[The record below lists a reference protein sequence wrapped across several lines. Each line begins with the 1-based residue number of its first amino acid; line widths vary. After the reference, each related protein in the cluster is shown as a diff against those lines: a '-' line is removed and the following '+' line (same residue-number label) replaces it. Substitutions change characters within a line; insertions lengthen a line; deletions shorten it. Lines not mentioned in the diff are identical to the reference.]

1 MWLQLHTSLL
11 LYLFELKRIVSIA
24 TKGDRP
30 EQLKRT
36 IASLENQCD
45 EVFVY
50 DNTMRTDY
58 TDNAKFWLLE
68 ELSEPCYYFTADD
81 DLIYPS
87 DYCQK
92 TVEWIYKFGE
102 IISYHGRILKEPIR
116 SYYRGHT
123 VYDFRGVN
131 DRAMF
136 LDVGGTG
143 VMCFRTDIFK
153 PDQIYKSEYKC
164 MSDLVLSLEAKKQ
177 GRRIICPPHP
187 QNWIIQQEVSGG
199 IMSTFAKNEHQ
210 QIELAKQ
217 IYESK

>member
-1 MWLQLHTSLL
+1 M
-11 LYLFELKRIVSIA
+11 KRIISIA

-50 DNTMRTDY
+50 DNSIRTDY

-68 ELSEPCYYFTADD
+68 ELTEPCFYFSADD

-102 IISYHGRILKEPIR
+102 IISYHGRILKEPVR

-123 VYDFRGVN
+123 VFDFRGVN

-143 VMCFRTDIFK
+143 VMCFNTQYFK

-164 MSDLVLSLEAKKQ
+164 MSDLVFSLEARKQ
-177 GRRIICPPHP
+177 RKRIICPPHP
-187 QNWIIQQEVSGG
+187 QNWIVQQEVNGG
-199 IMSTFAKNEHQ
+199 IQNMFNGKNEQQ